1 MASAHV
7 AAKVHIMHVG
17 LRAADFL
24 SVIAIV
30 GHVFGSVVRA
40 HRVVAQLLDPVLVGN
55 SALDGALLT
64 AIVAATATR
73 SPPIPVAACTK
84 PRVKTL
90 GLANLGVSDFV
101 TRLIGGLFFLAD
113 TIATHLEVVMVAIIF
128 FLNPV
133 GQKFVIRHA
142 AENMSAD
149 VNGSDS
155 QYCQKRQI
163 SEHGRCNFWMMA

>member
-73 SPPIPVAACTK
+73 SPPIPVAATRREQGNQLMNSSIEL
-84 PRVKTL
+84 PRRREV
-90 GLANLGVSDFV
+90 GIVSS
-101 TRLIGGLFFLAD
+101 
-113 TIATHLEVVMVAIIF
+113 HLV
-128 FLNPV
+128 PS
-133 GQKFVIRHA
+133 R
-142 AENMSAD
+142 
-149 VNGSDS
+149 GSKHWVLQTWAFPTSSRDL
-155 QYCQKRQI
+155 
-163 SEHGRCNFWMMA
+163 